1 MTQQVHMQLQPE
13 VQQALEMVQVG
24 QRKQPLMRVVLLKS
38 TRLTV
43 RLLYVG
49 EVKKTFG
56 ATFGNLSMVSIF
68 GAMEKWAVV
77 SLIFVL
83 ISVLQNQRTVE
94 TMNLPD
100 SQ

>member
-1 MTQQVHMQLQPE
+1 
-13 VQQALEMVQVG
+13 
-24 QRKQPLMRVVLLKS
+24 MRVVLLKS

-83 ISVLQNQRTVE
+83 ILVLQNQRTVE
-94 TMNLPD
+94 TMNLPA